1 VHLAMLFVYCFHLLS
16 QLLVLAAR
24 RDAEEVPRVAQGGA
38 GWALSLI
45 FNWAISVV
53 IDMMYTVHH
62 GASRCITVRDSTNR
76 QPLKDSRM
84 RTTKDVQNI
93 IKSREF

>member
-1 VHLAMLFVYCFHLLS
+1 MHVAMLFVYCFHLLS

-62 GASRCITVRDSTNR
+62 GASRCGIPRIGN
-76 QPLKDSRM
+76 PSRTLGCGRPKM
-84 RTTKDVQNI
+84 FKI
-93 IKSREF
+93 S